1 MTKPAVKYLEGVEK
15 PHEVK
20 IYKNFESE
28 VKFSDDNKRVLVV
41 RISTVNPDRS
51 KDTVQPSGM
60 VYENFLKNPVVLFAH
75 KYDTKPIAK
84 CTSLRVSKDVVE
96 ATVEFLPEG
105 VYQEADIIYEMYKGG
120 FLNAWSIGFMAL
132 DYEDNDFG
140 GYNFKQW
147 ELFEFSSVPVPDN
160 PEALTIIRSKGLNV
174 EDFIEKK
181 DAPVEEAKPEVPAE
195 QVKEVEQTL
204 TLEDVVKA
212 AEAMENDTKVSELTV
227 AQLKALIIPAEQAV
241 QKDVSQVTSLAY
253 VLSDLQWIA
262 YMFEYDEV
270 SQSTIDKLNQA
281 ISLILEAIKEQ
292 AELGKK
298 EVAITQEAFD
308 KLTPEQQE
316 TVKGIL
322 TKAGRT
328 ISAKNEEKLRTATD
342 HLKQGMGAIDEV
354 LSVLD
359 SEGDEPADEGEKIT
373 EPEEKKEAPP
383 QNDFLVKLANSV
395 KTSNQKQDATL
406 RLLKQLRGG
415 KGGDK

>member
-1 MTKPAVKYLEGVEK
+1 MNKPAVKYLEGFEK

-174 EDFIEKK
+174 EDYIEKK
-181 DAPVEEAKPEVPAE
+181 DAPEPEEKETEQPAKTEAKEMEQSTPPANTDEV
-195 QVKEVEQTL
+195 
-204 TLEDVVKA
+204 
-212 AEAMENDTKVSELTV
+212 KVADLTV

-308 KLTPEQQE
+308 KLSPEQQE

-322 TKAGRT
+322 SKAGRT

-342 HLKQGMGAIDEV
+342 HPKQGMGAIDEV

-359 SEGDEPADEGEKIT
+359 SEGDEPADEGEKTT
-373 EPEEKKEAPP
+373 EPEVKKEAPA
-383 QNDFLVKLANSV
+383 QGDFLVKLANSL
-395 KTSNQKQDATL
+395 KTNNQKQDLTL
-406 RLLKQLRGG
+406 RLLKQLQSG
-415 KGGDK
+415 KGGE